1 MILDNFRLTDQVAL
15 VTGGGA
21 GIGRAIAV
29 AFAQAGADVAVAAR
43 TQADLDETVR
53 LVEAA
58 GRKGI
63 AIVADVMKEEDL
75 ERIVETTVSRLGKL
89 SILVNN
95 AGGSMPRASM
105 QTSSRSFTTA
115 VQFNALAPFL
125 LSKLAA
131 QAMVDTQGGGAIVN
145 ISSRAGD
152 LAQPSMLA
160 YGVAKAALNMV
171 TRNMAADLAPQVRVN
186 AIAAGGI
193 DTRAMAIVMGD
204 EGLRR
209 QYEAKTPM
217 GRIGEPRDIAAAAV
231 YLASPAASWVTGAI
245 LHVDGGMTSPPFD
258 LPAPPIEPRPR

>member
-1 MILDNFRLTDQVAL
+1 MILDNFRLTDQVAI

-29 AFAQAGADVAVAAR
+29 AFAEAGADVAVAAR

-58 GRKGI
+58 GRQGI
-63 AIVADVMKEEDL
+63 AIAADVMKEEDL
-75 ERIVETTVSRLGKL
+75 ERIVDATVSRLGKL

-95 AGGSMPRASM
+95 AGGSLPRASM
-105 QTSSRSFTTA
+105 QTSSRSFTAA

-160 YGVAKAALNMV
+160 YGVGKAALNMV
-171 TRNMAADLAPQVRVN
+171 TRDMAADLAPQVRVN

-193 DTRAMAIVMGD
+193 DTRAMAIVTGD

-217 GRIGEPRDIAAAAV
+217 GRIGGPRDVAAAAV
-231 YLASPAASWVTGAI
+231 YLASPAAAWVTGAI

-258 LPAPPIEPRPR
+258 LPAPPIEPRGR